1 MRLMRGARP
10 LIGLALI
17 IGALGMASCGDTR
30 RTTRSVAG
38 GDVAV
43 GRQAAISY
51 GCTSCHAIPGMRTP
65 GGLNSSV
72 GPPLE
77 NFATRR
83 YIAGTLANTDANLV
97 NWIQDPQ
104 AIRPGSAMPNIGV
117 SETDARHIAAFLYS
131 LDTR

>member
-1 MRLMRGARP
+1 MRLMRRARP

-17 IGALGMASCGDTR
+17 ISALGMASCGDAR
-30 RTTRSVAG
+30 RTTRSIAG
-38 GDVAV
+38 GDATL
-43 GRQAAISY
+43 GRQAVLSY
-51 GCTSCHAIPGMRTP
+51 GCTSCHAIPGIRTP
-65 GGLNSSV
+65 GGLNSHV

-83 YIAGTLANTDANLV
+83 YIAGTLANTDTNLV
-97 NWIQDPQ
+97 NWIQNPQ

-131 LDTR
+131 LNTR